1 MRTLKLNF
9 TIPEDVAEALR
20 NRIQQRRRSAFVT
33 AALVEKL
40 KKLEEEEL
48 IEGYQAR
55 NVEDTDINKEWE
67 NLTLQKW
74 DR

>member
-20 NRIQQRRRSAFVT
+20 NRVQQRRRSAFVT

-48 IEGYQAR
+48 IEGYQSR

-67 NLTLQKW
+67 NLTLLRW

>member
-67 NLTLQKW
+67 SLTLQRW

>member
-67 NLTLQKW
+67 NLTLLRW

>member
-20 NRIQQRRRSAFVT
+20 NRVQQRRRSAFVT

>member
-1 MRTLKLNF
+1 MRTLKLNL

-33 AALVEKL
+33 AALIEKL

-55 NVEDTDINKEWE
+55 NIEDTEINKEWE
-67 NLTLQKW
+67 NLTLQRW

>member
-20 NRIQQRRRSAFVT
+20 NRVQQRRRSAFVT

-67 NLTLQKW
+67 NLTLLRW

>member
-20 NRIQQRRRSAFVT
+20 NRVQQRRRSAFVT

-40 KKLEEEEL
+40 KKLKEEEL

-55 NVEDTDINKEWE
+55 NIEDTDINKEWE
-67 NLTLQKW
+67 NLTLQRW

>member
-55 NVEDTDINKEWE
+55 NIEDTDINKEWE
-67 NLTLQKW
+67 NLTLQRW

>member
-67 NLTLQKW
+67 NLTLQRW